1 MLGALNQIINLF
13 LKNISRI
20 VNSNLI
26 LSKFSL
32 SLKNRAKIIPIFI
45 LLTLAGLYAY
55 FYYLGRPRFLIRSDI
70 IVRKAGNDVQS
81 FSFENFF
88 ASGNKGSLEDAKYL
102 QTYLE
107 SPQVFEILQDK
118 INFTEV
124 FKKQGLDI
132 FAGIKA
138 NISRDKKYRF
148 FKKQVSVALDSS
160 SGMIILR
167 TFAYDPETTFLINN
181 LLIEESEKFVNELN
195 QGIYKKQ
202 INFVNEEVFSNY
214 KKLEKT
220 STELSEFQRLNKLFD
235 AQSEASAGI
244 ILINN
249 LETQLAKS
257 KIQLATLKR
266 QFVNPNAPEIEYKK
280 NEIDEIQEQINFER
294 EQLVAPK
301 GKDLTKKVQKLSELQ
316 NNLKFASDLY
326 KSALSASEQNRIDSL
341 RKQRFIAVIN
351 KPVKPEDQ
359 YNYWRHRGFLTSIL
373 IVIISFLLIKF
384 LISVSDNRDI

>member
-1 MLGALNQIINLF
+1 M
-13 LKNISRI
+13 
-20 VNSNLI
+20 
-26 LSKFSL
+26 
-32 SLKNRAKIIPIFI
+32 
-45 LLTLAGLYAY
+45 
-55 FYYLGRPRFLIRSDI
+55 GRPRFLIRSDI

-88 ASGNKGSLEDAKYL
+88 TSGNKGSLEDAKYL

-107 SPQVFEILQDK
+107 SSQVFEILQDK
-118 INFTEV
+118 INFTEA

-138 NISRDKKYRF
+138 NTSRDKKYRF
-148 FKKQVSVALDSS
+148 YKKQVSVALDSS

-167 TFAYDPETTFLINN
+167 TFAYNPETTFLISN
-181 LLIEESEKFVNELN
+181 LLIEESENFVNELN

-202 INFVNEEVFSNY
+202 IDFVNEEVFSNY

-220 STELSEFQRLNKLFD
+220 SSKLSEFQKLNKIFD

-249 LETQLAKS
+249 LETQLAKV
-257 KIQLATLKR
+257 KIELATLKR
-266 QFVNPNAPEIEYKK
+266 QFVNSNAPEIEYKK
-280 NEIDEIQEQINFER
+280 NEIEEIQEQINFER

-316 NNLKFASDLY
+316 NNLKFATDLY

-351 KPVKPEDQ
+351 KPVKPEDE
-359 YNYWRHRGFLTSIL
+359 Y
-373 IVIISFLLIKF
+373 K
-384 LISVSDNRDI
+384 